1 MASQP
6 TLAATA
12 ATRAL
17 DTLWCIDC
25 AASRQDA
32 ATTDA
37 GCCAAIAAPWFAA
50 AAAAAVVA
58 VAAACLGCAV
68 AAAAVVVAG
77 AVGPGAE
84 PGVGEGEAGAARG
97 VEAEHWLSG
106 DAAAEEA
113 EGPPPAAVAEGQ

>member
-37 GCCAAIAAPWFAA
+37 GCCAAIAAPWFP
-50 AAAAAVVA
+50 AAAAVVA
-58 VAAACLGCAV
+58 AAAACLGCA

-97 VEAEHWLSG
+97 VEAEH
-106 DAAAEEA
+106 
-113 EGPPPAAVAEGQ
+113 